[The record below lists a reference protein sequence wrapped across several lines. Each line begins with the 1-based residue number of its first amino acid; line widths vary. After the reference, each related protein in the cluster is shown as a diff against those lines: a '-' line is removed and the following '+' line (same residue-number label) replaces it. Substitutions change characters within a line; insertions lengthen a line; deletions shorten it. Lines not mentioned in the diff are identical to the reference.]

1 MNLLTVTQSSSPCF
15 FLYCCKKIVLFNA
28 RKHIFCPSFS
38 MLSVGENLDA
48 LKKSLLWLMFWPSS
62 STVSFNTRLRELFKL
77 TWSSC
82 DDPNQV
88 SEQSQ
93 MLQYWYLL
101 NWMNWI
107 GLCLFSFL
115 RGREIRDGP
124 VSSKMF
130 LIHCTFLNFTFFYF
144 RFF

>member
-1 MNLLTVTQSSSPCF
+1 M
-15 FLYCCKKIVLFNA
+15 LFNE

-38 MLSVGENLDA
+38 MLSVGENLNV

-101 NWMNWI
+101 N
-107 GLCLFSFL
+107 
-115 RGREIRDGP
+115 
-124 VSSKMF
+124 
-130 LIHCTFLNFTFFYF
+130 
-144 RFF
+144 